1 MVFWRVARRKLDM
14 LHGAHDLMDLAAAQS
29 NRLERL
35 KGLMLPKN
43 RPPTHPGEILFEEF
57 LKPRDMTQ
65 SELSERLRIPLQRV
79 NSIVN
84 GKRSVTPETAIL
96 LARFFETTA
105 QFWMNLQTQY
115 DLWFAERALGST

>member
-1 MVFWRVARRKLDM
+1 
-14 LHGAHDLMDLAAAQS
+14 
-29 NRLERL
+29 
-35 KGLMLPKN
+35 MLPKN
-43 RPPTHPGEILFEEF
+43 RPPTHPGEILLEEF

-65 SELSERLRIPLQRV
+65 LSLAEKLEIPIQRV

-84 GKRSVTPETAIL
+84 GKRGVTPETAIL

-115 DLWFAERALGST
+115 DLWFAEREMGQT